1 VGPKFVFIGNG
12 QFEKQYYVI
21 YVTRYPTVFDTLI
34 GILLPNCKIYIAVVV
49 KLVDVDWQRIV
60 SNQGYLTELVID
72 PNALKCW
79 TISCK

>member
-1 VGPKFVFIGNG
+1 MFTGIG

-21 YVTRYPTVFDTLI
+21 CVTRKSTISDTLR
-34 GILLPNCKIYIAVVV
+34 GILLPNCKIYMAVVV

-60 SNQGYLTELVID
+60 SNQGDLTGLVID

>member
-1 VGPKFVFIGNG
+1 M
-12 QFEKQYYVI
+12 
-21 YVTRYPTVFDTLI
+21 FDTLI

-60 SNQGYLTELVID
+60 SNQGDLTELVID

>member
-1 VGPKFVFIGNG
+1 M
-12 QFEKQYYVI
+12 
-21 YVTRYPTVFDTLI
+21 FDTLI
-34 GILLPNCKIYIAVVV
+34 GILLPNCKIHIAVVV

-60 SNQGYLTELVID
+60 SNQGDLTGLVID